1 MKCYFRIII
10 YKIVIKKYTVYFF
23 YKLNVIK
30 VMDSIILYIVLAIR
44 YNYSLNIY
52 IIKIRDLCFM
62 YTIVSN
68 TSNNSMHYNITLYL
82 IPFYFWTQHCY
93 IYKLINETIV
103 YVIITIIILINF
115 LLFIN
120 NERYFFILN
129 VVFKFI
135 LDESFVW
142 GY

>member
-82 IPFYFWTQHCY
+82 IPFYF
-93 IYKLINETIV
+93 
-103 YVIITIIILINF
+103 
-115 LLFIN
+115 
-120 NERYFFILN
+120 
-129 VVFKFI
+129 
-135 LDESFVW
+135 
-142 GY
+142 